1 MYWVL
6 LHALSFNV
14 SNIKRSKKN
23 ANLMSLQWKIKSSRP
38 VVFCKKVVLGNCK
51 IHDCGLQLYKKDTL
65 AKVFAREFC
74 EISKN
79 TFYCRTLLMA
89 ASEKRSVKNKGLN
102 IIILQCPDEK
112 SVVENADCQKFSD
125 KQNIAQGKLPKP

>member
-1 MYWVL
+1 MHCL
-6 LHALSFNV
+6 
-14 SNIKRSKKN
+14 
-23 ANLMSLQWKIKSSRP
+23 LMSAILKEVKRMQILCHYNEKSKAVAQWCS
-38 VVFCKKVVLGNCK
+38 VKK
-51 IHDCGLQLYKKDTL
+51 LYLETAKFTTVACSFIKKDIL

-79 TFYCRTLLMA
+79 TFYCRTPLMA